1 VHEFVSLEG
10 GGVEH
15 RSTPTPDPL
24 LLLKPKKRGVTM
36 SGPVFDALMITIL
49 TPAVYLFSSVFPLT
63 SSFVFASIIYK
74 I

>member
-1 VHEFVSLEG
+1 VHEFDGRGTLDPLPERG
-10 GGVEH
+10 
-15 RSTPTPDPL
+15 PL

-36 SGPVFDALMITIL
+36 PGPVLDALMITII
-49 TPAVYLFSSVFPLT
+49 TPAVYTFTSLFPLT